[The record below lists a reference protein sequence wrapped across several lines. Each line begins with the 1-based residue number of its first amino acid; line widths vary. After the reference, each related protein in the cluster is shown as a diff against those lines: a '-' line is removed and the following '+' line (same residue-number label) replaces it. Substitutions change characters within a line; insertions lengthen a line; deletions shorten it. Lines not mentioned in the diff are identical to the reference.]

1 MEQNLWTAHRAK
13 PVPTASEIQRLRS
26 SFPENIQLFCAFLD
40 NEIVAGTVIYQSQKV
55 AHTQYIATS
64 ESGRSCGALD
74 FLFSYL
80 LTQVY
85 KDAQY
90 FDFGTSMEP
99 DGGHL
104 NKGLVEYKEGF
115 GGRSVTHDFYEIKL
129 I

>member
-1 MEQNLWTAHRAK
+1 MH
-13 PVPTASEIQRLRS
+13 TASEIQRLRS

-64 ESGRSCGALD
+64 ESGRSC
-74 FLFSYL
+74 L